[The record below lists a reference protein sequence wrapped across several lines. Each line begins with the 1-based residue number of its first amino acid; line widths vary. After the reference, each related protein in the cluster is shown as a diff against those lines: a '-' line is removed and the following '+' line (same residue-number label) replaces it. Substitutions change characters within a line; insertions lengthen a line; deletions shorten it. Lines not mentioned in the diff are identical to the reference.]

1 MVFGDVGGRQTGRRG
16 WVMRK
21 KGSEAGSP
29 VVGRRLVCVE
39 ESLVLLGYGLTLG
52 GGRTWCEGKSIT
64 CCHCEEGGGDP

>member
-1 MVFGDVGGRQTGRRG
+1 
-16 WVMRK
+16 MRK